1 MFKGYAGKILR
12 VDLTTNTISIEE
24 QDEYF
29 YRKYLGGSCFGVYFA
44 LKEIPRNCDPLGKDN
59 VLTFAVGPITGAP
72 ISGAARHSVTA
83 KSPQTG
89 GIGTSEAGG
98 YWAPE
103 LKKAGFDAIVITGK
117 ASSPVYL
124 WINNGRAEIRD
135 ASHIW
140 GKLTKESEEAIRA
153 ELNDKNIRVAQIGP
167 AGENLVRYACI
178 SNELAHFNG
187 RTGMG
192 AVMGSKNLKAIAVR
206 GTLPLDFDNP
216 EFLKDLAKIGGEK
229 VKNLAGYQGFKE
241 LGTNTNVDELYTLN
255 CIPTKNWQSGIMDG
269 TENLLAAEWTKTYI
283 KPGTCYA
290 CAQSCKRNVHNTDA
304 VDPAY
309 GGPEYETVG
318 MCGTNLGITDK
329 LDIIRINE
337 VCSKYTMDTISF
349 GGTVGFAMECYEK
362 GLLTAADTD
371 GLELTFGNAEAVIK
385 LAEKTGRREGFGNLI
400 AEGTKVLSEKISG
413 EALKFAVHVKGKE
426 FPAHMP
432 HNKASLALAYA
443 TVAFGSDHVSS
454 NFDGSIASEPIPYQL
469 RSFGLEKA
477 QDPYALNDE
486 KVRLYWQTQKAYSL
500 FDTAS
505 VCCLTFSFWT
515 IYDFNDLTNA
525 INAATGMN
533 THMMELIEIAERRL
547 LMMRSFNAREG
558 FTSKE
563 DDLPVRLFDEPLRGG
578 ISDGLTVNREDFD
591 RTRKLYYEIAG
602 LDSEGV
608 PTKAR
613 LLELGLGWVNN

>member
-1 MFKGYAGKILR
+1 MYQGYAGKILR
-12 VDLTTNTISIEE
+12 VDLTSGKVSIDEPEE
-24 QDEYF
+24 GF
-29 YRKYLGGSCFGVYFA
+29 YRSYLGGSCFGVYFA
-44 LKEIPRNCDPLGKDN
+44 LTEIPKNCDPFGPEN

-72 ISGAARHSVTA
+72 ISGASRHSVTA

-103 LKKAGFDAIVITGK
+103 LKKAGFDAIVIIGK
-117 ASSPVYL
+117 SPKPVYL
-124 WINNGRAEIRD
+124 WVNNGKAELKD

-140 GKLTKESEEAIRA
+140 GQLTKESEEMIRT

-206 GTLPLDFDNP
+206 GTLPLDFYDP
-216 EFLKDLAKIGGEK
+216 EILKGLAKAGGEK

-241 LGTNTNVDELYTLN
+241 LGTNTNVDELYALN

-269 TENLLAAEWTKTYI
+269 VENLLSAEWRKTYI

-318 MCGTNLGITDK
+318 ICGTNLGITDK

-337 VCSKYTMDTISF
+337 MCSKYTMDTISF

-362 GLLTAADTD
+362 GLLTSKDTD
-371 GLELTFGNAEAVIK
+371 GLELKFGNAEAVIK
-385 LAEKTGRREGFGNLI
+385 LAEKTARRDGFGDLI
-400 AEGTKVLSEKISG
+400 AEGTKVLSEKIG
-413 EALKFAVHVKGKE
+413 GDALNLAIHVKGKE

-443 TVAFGSDHVSS
+443 TVAFGADHVSS
-454 NFDGSIASEPIPYQL
+454 NFDGSIASDPLPYQL
-469 RSFGLEKA
+469 QSFGLTKA
-477 QDPYALNDE
+477 QDPYVLNDE
-486 KVRLYWQTQKAYSL
+486 KVRLYWLTQRAYSL
-500 FDTAS
+500 FDTVS

-533 THMMELIEIAERRL
+533 THLMELIEIAERRL
-547 LMMRSFNAREG
+547 LMMRAFNAREG
-558 FTSKE
+558 FTSK
-563 DDLPVRLFDEPLRGG
+563 DDVLPNRMFDDPLQGG
-578 ISDGLTVNREDFD
+578 ISEGLTVSRTDFE
-591 RTRKLYYEIAG
+591 RTRKLYYEMAG
-602 LDSEGV
+602 LDSEGA

-613 LLELGLGWVNN
+613 LLELGLDWIA

>member
-12 VDLTTNTISIEE
+12 VNLSTNMITIEE
-24 QDEYF
+24 PGEDF
-29 YRKYLGGSCFGVYFA
+29 YRKYLGGSCFGVYYA
-44 LKEIPRNCDPLGKDN
+44 LKEIPANSNPLGEEN
-59 VLTFAVGPITGAP
+59 VITFSVGPITGAP

-103 LKKAGFDAIVITGK
+103 LKKAGFDAVIITGK
-117 ASSPVYL
+117 APKPVYL
-124 WINNGRAEIRD
+124 WIHNGEAEIRD

-140 GKLTKESEEAIRA
+140 GKLTKESQEAIRS
-153 ELNDKNIRVAQIGP
+153 ELGDKQIKVAQIGP

-192 AVMGSKNLKAIAVR
+192 AVMGSKNLKAVAVR
-206 GTLPLDFDNP
+206 GTLPIEYEDPDFIK
-216 EFLKDLAKIGGEK
+216 EFAKIGGEK
-229 VKNLAGYQGFKE
+229 VKNLPAYQGFKQ
-241 LGTNTNVDELYTLN
+241 LGTNVNVDELYTLN

-269 TENLLAAEWTKTYI
+269 VENVLAAEWTGSYI

-290 CAQSCKRNVHNTDA
+290 CAQSCKRNVCNTDA

-329 LDIIRINE
+329 LSIIRINE
-337 VCSKYTMDTISF
+337 ICSKYTMDTISF

-362 GLLTAADTD
+362 GILTLKDTD
-371 GLELTFGNAEAVIK
+371 GLELNFGNAEAVIR
-385 LAEKTGRREGFGNLI
+385 LAEMTGERQGFGNLI
-400 AEGTKVLSEKISG
+400 AEGTKILAEKIGG
-413 EALKFAVHVKGKE
+413 EALDFAVHVKGKE

-443 TVAFGSDHVSS
+443 TVAFGADHVSS
-454 NFDGSIASEPIPYQL
+454 NFDGSIASDPIPYQL
-469 RSFGLEKA
+469 KSFGLHES
-477 QDPYALNDE
+477 QDPYELNDE
-486 KVRLYWQTQKAYSL
+486 KVRLYWQTQKAFSL

-505 VCCLTFSFWT
+505 VCCLTFGFWT
-515 IYDFNDLTNA
+515 IYDFNDLINV
-525 INAATGMN
+525 INAATGMR
-533 THMMELIEIAERRL
+533 THMFELIEIAERRL
-547 LMMRSFNAREG
+547 AMMRAFNAREG
-558 FTSKE
+558 FRSCD
-563 DDLPVRLFDEPLRGG
+563 DDLPKRLFDEPLKGG
-578 ISDGLTVNREDFD
+578 ISDGLTVSREDFE
-591 RTRKLYYEIAG
+591 RTRNLYYEMAG
-602 LDSEGV
+602 LDTEGI
-608 PTKAR
+608 PTRAR
-613 LLELGLGWVNN
+613 MLELGLDWIA